1 MSCAR
6 ALANTCALT
15 TDFPLAVTEVSRGWM
30 IYDVGGSRTSV
41 CSSLASC
48 SYAILLL
55 APISCFND
63 FLVEDRRMNL
73 LKDSFLLWNG
83 IVQSK
88 LLAKCIIVCASL
100 SLVSLPLS
108 SLYRTRARTR
118 GAAVFLNKSDLLE
131 KKPTSGTKVNKY
143 FPSFADHSNN
153 APPLARCKPFPC
165 PDLCARFSH

>member
-88 LLAKCIIVCASL
+88 LLAKCIIVRASL
-100 SLVSLPLS
+100 PRLLPPSTLTC
-108 SLYRTRARTR
+108 YAHARACACYPYPHVRTRARARTLSR
-118 GAAVFLNKSDLLE
+118 R
-131 KKPTSGTKVNKY
+131 PR
-143 FPSFADHSNN
+143 
-153 APPLARCKPFPC
+153 APLPRSCLG
-165 PDLCARFSH
+165 